1 MFDVLKLLKDYRIQY
16 RQDSS
21 GWLNICC
28 PFRLNHKGGDTKY
41 FGGFDLRTGG
51 YNCWSCQ
58 GVSNHKVIAELLNI
72 SNGEAFGLLQGYGG
86 GVYMQ
91 YHKEKRQNATIMQM
105 PGAQEPR
112 PQHTKYIEGR
122 GYDFKHLTEKYML
135 HFTHGG
141 DEPKWRQRVIIPI
154 TYGHRV
160 VAYQGRDVIDR
171 GPKDRWMSA
180 TPEESLM
187 HYKDVIYGI
196 DDWHSKTV
204 GVVEGAFDVFRMGKG
219 ICTGFGSA
227 LTDSQVTKLAERFN
241 RVVFLFDPGDE
252 LAWAKAG
259 KHMLE
264 LKSMGV
270 NAERVRWA
278 SKLDPDELGF
288 KECRILKHQC
298 GIK

>member
-1 MFDVLKLLKDYRIQY
+1 
-16 RQDSS
+16 
-21 GWLNICC
+21 
-28 PFRLNHKGGDTKY
+28 
-41 FGGFDLRTGG
+41 
-51 YNCWSCQ
+51 
-58 GVSNHKVIAELLNI
+58 
-72 SNGEAFGLLQGYGG
+72 
-86 GVYMQ
+86 
-91 YHKEKRQNATIMQM
+91 
-105 PGAQEPR
+105 
-112 PQHTKYIEGR
+112 
-122 GYDFKHLTEKYML
+122 
-135 HFTHGG
+135 
-141 DEPKWRQRVIIPI
+141 
-154 TYGHRV
+154 
-160 VAYQGRDVIDR
+160 
-171 GPKDRWMSA
+171 MSA